1 MSREKSRPDPS
12 FGPYASD
19 RKLGYPETRMRAV
32 ELAALSEL
40 DPLRCAR
47 ILERLPLTT
56 SPVNLLVPRALRRKK
71 IPGANLHSLD
81 VEPPRKSILEITDNL
96 SIVSPELCFLQMASL
111 LELEELVLLGCELCG
126 CYALQSSPDGG
137 MITSP
142 PLTSKN
148 RLEAFIAKAKGSRG
162 VETARKAASFVIDSS
177 ASPME
182 TAVYALLCLP
192 QNLGG
197 YGLPVPAAN
206 KTIRLARATTRTFGS
221 SFYVGDLVWP
231 ERKVIMEYDGVD
243 NHAGYEQIA
252 RDARRRDALTAE
264 GFSVFV
270 VTKKQL
276 YSDSEFFGIS
286 RAAAKKL
293 GIRLR
298 CRGKGFDARNARLRK
313 KIL

>member
-1 MSREKSRPDPS
+1 MSREKSRPDSS
-12 FGPYASD
+12 FGPNAPD
-19 RKLGYPETRMRAV
+19 RKLGYPETRMRAA
-32 ELAALSEL
+32 ELTALSEL
-40 DPLRCAR
+40 DPLRCTR

-71 IPGANLHSLD
+71 VPGANLHSLS
-81 VEPPRKSILEITDNL
+81 VEPPRKSILEITDNV
-96 SIVSPELCFLQMASL
+96 SIVSPELCFLQMASS
-111 LELEELVLLGCELCG
+111 LEFEELVLLGCELCG
-126 CYALQSSPDGG
+126 YYALQSPPDG
-137 MITSP
+137 MIPSL

-148 RLEAFIAKAKGSRG
+148 RLEAFIAKARGAHG
-162 VETARKAASFVIDSS
+162 VETARKAASFVIDDS

-182 TAVYALLCLP
+182 TAAYVLLCLP
-192 QNLGG
+192 QSLGG
-197 YGLPVPAAN
+197 YGLPTPVPN
-206 KTIRLARATTRTFGS
+206 KTINLTRATMRTFGS
-221 SFYVGDLVWP
+221 PFYVGDLVWP

-270 VTKKQL
+270 ITKKQL
-276 YSDSEFFGIS
+276 YSSSEFFGIS

-293 GIRLR
+293 GVRLR

>member
-1 MSREKSRPDPS
+1 MSREKSRPDPL
-12 FGPYASD
+12 FGPHAAD
-19 RKLGYPETRMRAV
+19 RKLSYPETRMRAA
-32 ELAALSEL
+32 ELTALSEL

-56 SPVNLLVPRALRRKK
+56 SPANLLVPRALRKKK
-71 IPGANLHSLD
+71 IPGANLHSLGI
-81 VEPPRKSILEITDNL
+81 EPPRKSILEITDDL
-96 SIVSPELCFLQMASL
+96 GIVSPELCFLQMASL
-111 LELEELVLLGCELCG
+111 LELEDLVLLGCELCG
-126 CYALQSSPDGG
+126 CYALQSSSDGG
-137 MITSP
+137 MISSP

-148 RLEAFIAKAKGSRG
+148 RLEAFIGKAKGARG
-162 VETARKAASFVIDSS
+162 VETARKAASFVIDDS

-192 QNLGG
+192 QHFGG
-197 YGLPVPAAN
+197 YGLPTPVAN
-206 KTIRLARATTRTFGS
+206 KTIKLTRATTRTFGS

-231 ERKVIMEYDGVD
+231 ECKVIMEYDGVD

-276 YSDSEFFGIS
+276 YSNSEFFGVS